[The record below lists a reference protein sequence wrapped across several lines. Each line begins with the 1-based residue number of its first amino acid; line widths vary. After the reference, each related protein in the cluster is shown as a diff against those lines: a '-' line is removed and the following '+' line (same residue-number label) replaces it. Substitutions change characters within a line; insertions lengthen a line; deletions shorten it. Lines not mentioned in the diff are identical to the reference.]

1 MTRTKQ
7 SPIYFADAPNGWL
20 NTSRS
25 MPCNEKNNILLY
37 CGLISAWTRRS
48 SPSLNPKASLSSAY
62 PHHQKIVRI
71 KVVVSCA
78 EMLYSVIAI
87 INSQKEIYH
96 GRQRI

>member
-37 CGLISAWTRRS
+37 CGLIATWTRRS
-48 SPSLNPKASLSSAY
+48 SHSSNHKALLLSAH
-62 PHHQKIVRI
+62 PPRLKIVRI
-71 KVVVSCA
+71 KAVVSSA

-96 GRQRI
+96 GRQR